1 MDMLNSAQIFKGINN
16 MSSDPNFA
24 LKIQKLFPKDVLR
37 EMYASLDSDPEFR
50 HAGVIFEAEK
60 DSIAKLSVNPGSL
73 LLNPN
78 SHYNSKVLR
87 ASCRADR
94 KNIYIREFVFP
105 KQMKVE
111 QRIDKI
117 NSSLYDESFNAF
129 VSCIGAASG
138 WVLVFAEMGGGAASL
153 GATWA
158 AIPLTLTSTTAAT
171 FQCGVGTG
179 RVFNHLSGK
188 AEYNQWLD
196 ASPTFSTLM
205 VALDVIQV
213 ADLTKAGLEAGSLLV
228 KFKQNKALGQNKLLK
243 MYKGMTRENRKKLA
257 VEMLKLN
264 NKKLINNQKLL
275 KQVLRGQT
283 LLDDGTKATKVYTQA
298 QVQRLIRSSFYK
310 AFLTKASLATGAG
323 TAATMYGS
331 VDGLHNKVKKSA
343 SFVIGITTS

>member
-1 MDMLNSAQIFKGINN
+1 MINWEQIFKGINN
-16 MSSDPNFA
+16 MSLDPTFE
-24 LKIQKLFPKDVLR
+24 LKIKNLFPKEVLR
-37 EMYASLDSDPEFR
+37 EMFASLDSDPEFR

-73 LLNPN
+73 LLNPS
-78 SHYNSKVLR
+78 SHYNSKILR
-87 ASCRADR
+87 VSCRADR
-94 KNIYIREFVFP
+94 KNIYIREYIFP
-105 KQMKVE
+105 KQMKADK
-111 QRIDKI
+111 RIDKI

-129 VSCIGAASG
+129 VSCAGAASG
-138 WVLVFAEMGGGAASL
+138 WVLVFAEMGGGAASF

-171 FQCGVGTG
+171 FQCGVSTG
-179 RVFNHLSGK
+179 RVFNHLSGN

-196 ASPTFSTLM
+196 TSPTFSTLM
-205 VALDVIQV
+205 VTLDVIQV

-228 KFKQNKALGQNKLLK
+228 KFSQNKALGQNKLLK

-257 VEMLKLN
+257 VELLKL
-264 NKKLINNQKLL
+264 KKPELIKNQKLL

-310 AFLTKASLATGAG
+310 AFLTKTSLATGAG

-331 VDGLHNKVKKSA
+331 VNGLHNKIRNSA
-343 SFVIGITTS
+343 SYIIGITTE

>member
-1 MDMLNSAQIFKGINN
+1 
-16 MSSDPNFA
+16 MSLDPTFV

-50 HAGVIFEAEK
+50 HSGVIFEAEK

-117 NSSLYDESFNAF
+117 NSSLWDETTTMGI
-129 VSCIGAASG
+129 SCAGATSG

-171 FQCGVGTG
+171 FQCGVGVG
-179 RVFNHLSGK
+179 RVFNHLSGN

-205 VALDVIQV
+205 FTLDIIQV

-257 VEMLKLN
+257 VEMLKIN
-264 NKKLINNQKLL
+264 NPQLVKNQKLL
-275 KQVLRGQT
+275 KQVIRGQV

-298 QVQRLIRSSFYK
+298 QVQRLIRSSFYR

-323 TAATMYGS
+323 AAATIYGS
-331 VDGLHNKVKKSA
+331 ARTLPENTKKSA